1 MTTRRPKDCNVLRL
15 NSNDG
20 ALCRFYRLKG
30 EEIWVVPLTPTA
42 EARVQGIA
50 QGVPQD
56 IESKHR

>member
-1 MTTRRPKDCNVLRL
+1 VLRL